1 MFILLVIFTFVAGI
15 LLDHFITRR
24 HILIATEA
32 PERRLA
38 GAALPRR
45 TADVVGGFTLPENL
59 SYHIGHTWAVA
70 EAPQL
75 VRVGADDLAAKTAGH
90 LTAVDLPERG
100 KWVRQGQ
107 KIVAMHRDGREIEL
121 VSPIEG
127 TVVSVND
134 KLRLDPDL
142 ARKDPYGEGWLI
154 AVNAPD
160 VATSFRNLLNGNVA
174 RRWMEESAAALRTF
188 SPSALA
194 MVAQDGGVALDDLAA
209 NLPDAEFKMLTNE
222 LFLT

>member
-1 MFILLVIFTFVAGI
+1 MFILLVVLTFVAGI

-24 HILIATEA
+24 HILIAEA
-32 PERRLA
+32 PVRRPAAAVYPRLA
-38 GAALPRR
+38 AN
-45 TADVVGGFTLPENL
+45 VVGGFALPENL
-59 SYHIGHTWAVA
+59 SYHVGHTWAVA

-75 VRVGADDLAAKTAGH
+75 VRVGADELAAKTAGH
-90 LTAVDLPERG
+90 LSAIDLPERG

-107 KIVAMHRDGREIEL
+107 KIVSMHRDGREIAL

-127 TVVSVND
+127 TVVNVND
-134 KLRLDPDL
+134 KLQLDPDL

-174 RRWMEESAAALRTF
+174 RRWMEESAAKLRSL

-194 MVAQDGGVALDDLAA
+194 MVAQDGGVALDDLVGH
-209 NLPDAEFKMLTNE
+209 LSDAEFKALSSE

>member
-1 MFILLVIFTFVAGI
+1 
-15 LLDHFITRR
+15 
-24 HILIATEA
+24 
-32 PERRLA
+32 
-38 GAALPRR
+38 
-45 TADVVGGFTLPENL
+45 
-59 SYHIGHTWAVA
+59 
-70 EAPQL
+70 
-75 VRVGADDLAAKTAGH
+75 
-90 LTAVDLPERG
+90 
-100 KWVRQGQ
+100 VRQGQ
-107 KIVAMHRDGREIEL
+107 KIVAMHRDGREIDL

-127 TVVSVND
+127 IVVNVND

-174 RRWMEESAAALRTF
+174 RRWMEESAATLRSF
-188 SPSALA
+188 SPGALA

-209 NLPDAEFKMLTNE
+209 DLPDAEFKMMTSA

>member
-1 MFILLVIFTFVAGI
+1 MFILLVILTFVAGI

-24 HILIATEA
+24 QILVAEA
-32 PERRLA
+32 PQ
-38 GAALPRR
+38 PRR
-45 TADVVGGFTLPENL
+45 PAPALNAVVGGFALPDHL
-59 SYHIGHTWAVA
+59 SYHVGHTWAMA

-75 VRVGADDLAAKTAGH
+75 VRVGADELAAKTAGH

-107 KIVAMHRDGREIEL
+107 KIVALRRDGREIDL

-127 TVVSVND
+127 TVVNVND
-134 KLRLDPDL
+134 KLQTDPDL

-160 VATSFRNLLNGNVA
+160 IATSFRNLLTGKVA
-174 RRWMEESAAALRTF
+174 RRWMEESAAKLRSL
-188 SPSALA
+188 SPTALA
-194 MVAQDGGVALDDLAA
+194 MVAQDGGVALDDLVGH
-209 NLPDAEFKMLTNE
+209 LPDAEFKTLTGE

>member
-24 HILIATEA
+24 HILIAEA

-45 TADVVGGFTLPENL
+45 TANVVGGFALPENL
-59 SYHIGHTWAVA
+59 SYHAGHTWAVA

-75 VRVGADDLAAKTAGH
+75 VRVGIDELAAKTAGH
-90 LTAVDLPERG
+90 LTSVDLPERG

-107 KIVAMHRDGREIEL
+107 KIVAMHRDGRDIDL

-134 KLRLDPDL
+134 KLQLDPDL

-160 VATSFRNLLNGNVA
+160 PATSFRNLLNGTLA
-174 RRWMEESAAALRTF
+174 RRWMEESAATLRGL

-194 MVAQDGGVALDDLAA
+194 MVAQDGGEALDDLVGH
-209 NLPDAEFKMLTNE
+209 LSEAEFKALTRE

>member
-1 MFILLVIFTFVAGI
+1 MFILLVILTFVAGI

-24 HILIATEA
+24 QILVAAE
-32 PERRLA
+32 PEV
-38 GAALPRR
+38 
-45 TADVVGGFTLPENL
+45 VVGGFRVPDHL
-59 SYHIGHTWAVA
+59 HFHVGHTWAVT

-75 VRVGADDLAAKTAGH
+75 VRVGADELAAKTAGH

-100 KWVRQGQ
+100 KWIRQGQ
-107 KIVAMHRDGREIEL
+107 KIVALRRDGREIDL

-127 TVVSVND
+127 TVVNVND
-134 KLRLDPDL
+134 KLQKDPDL

-160 VATSFRNLLNGNVA
+160 AATSFRNLLSGTVA
-174 RRWMEESAAALRTF
+174 KRWMEESAAKLRAFT
-188 SPSALA
+188 PAALA
-194 MVAQDGGVALDDLAA
+194 MVAQDGGVAVDSVVEDL
-209 NLPDAEFKMLTNE
+209 PEIQFKALTSE